1 MLQTPAS
8 RPMGPDDFAPFDGIE
23 GLCALARDPMM
34 VQLWCNKEYA
44 NLHKTT
50 PEAMV
55 GRSLFDVLPKAHAD
69 ERLSL
74 MQPTLDEGVVSE
86 YYQLW
91 RGARWLTRC
100 FPLKESA
107 FKTRGLFVILA
118 RLTPETHPDETDTRP
133 MVVSPEYGEL
143 RVLSRRELEVLNLL
157 AKGHDAPEIGK
168 RLFRS
173 THTIN
178 DHIKAIHQKLNIDS
192 RAAVVK
198 LAVAKGLLGFDQEEW
213 EKLASHQKPV
223 RD

>member
-1 MLQTPAS
+1 MIVTPLS

-23 GLCALARDPMM
+23 GLCALARDEKM
-34 VQLWCNKEYA
+34 VQLWCNQEYA
-44 NLHKTT
+44 ALHNTT
-50 PEAMV
+50 ASAMI
-55 GRSLFDVLPKAHAD
+55 GRSLFDVLPQAHAE
-69 ERLSL
+69 ERLRL
-74 MQPTLDEGVVSE
+74 MQPTLDTGVVSE

-100 FPLKESA
+100 FPLKESVFA
-107 FKTRGLFVILA
+107 KRGLFVILA
-118 RLTPETHPDETDTRP
+118 RLAPETHPDDTDTRP

-143 RVLSRRELEVLNLL
+143 GVLSRRELEVLYLL
-157 AKGHDAPEIGK
+157 ARGYDAPEIGK

-198 LAVAKGLLGFDQEEW
+198 LAVARGLLGFDQAEW
-213 EKLASHQKPV
+213 EALAAHQKPV
-223 RD
+223 RE

>member
-1 MLQTPAS
+1 MYYTPPS
-8 RPMGPDDFAPFDGIE
+8 RPMGPTDFAPYEGIE
-23 GLCALARDPMM
+23 GLCALARCPKL
-34 VQLWCNKEYA
+34 VQLWCSREYA
-44 NLHKTT
+44 ALHDTT
-50 PEAMV
+50 PEAMT
-55 GRSLFDVLPKAHAD
+55 GRSLYDVLPKAHAE
-69 ERLSL
+69 ERAKL
-74 MQPTLDEGVVSE
+74 MQPTLDSGVVTE

-100 FPLKESA
+100 FPLDAAA
-107 FKTRGLFVILA
+107 FGTKGLFVILA
-118 RLTPETHPDETDTRP
+118 RLTPELAPDETDTRP

-143 RVLSRRELEVLNLL
+143 GVLSRRELEVLYLL
-157 AKGHDAPEIGK
+157 AKGYDAPEIGK

-198 LAVAKGLLGFDQEEW
+198 LAVAKGLLGFEEEEW
-213 EKLASHQKPV
+213 QRIAAQQRPA

>member
-1 MLQTPAS
+1 
-8 RPMGPDDFAPFDGIE
+8 MGPEDFAPFDGIE
-23 GLCALARDPMM
+23 GLCALARDPRLT
-34 VQLWCNKEYA
+34 QLWCNQEYA
-44 NLHKTT
+44 SLHNST
-50 PEAMV
+50 PQAMV
-55 GRSLFDVLPKAHAD
+55 GRNLFDVLPKAHAD
-69 ERLSL
+69 ERMKL
-74 MQPTLDEGVVSE
+74 MQPTLDTGLVTE

-100 FPLKESA
+100 FPLKEAA
-107 FKTRGLFVILA
+107 FGTRGLFVILA
-118 RLTPETHPDETDTRP
+118 RLTPEVAPDESDTRP

-143 RVLSRRELEVLNLL
+143 GVLSRRELEVLYLL
-157 AKGHDAPEIGK
+157 AKGYDAPEIGK

-198 LAVAKGLLGFDQEEW
+198 LAVARGLLGFDQEEW
-213 EKLASHQKPV
+213 QKIAAQQKPV